1 MSTDEDVHYL
11 AQNDIPLILDDLVAQ
26 LIKFKPLTPRKCLA
40 AQLQSMVLD
49 GRCKRPERRL
59 IYFVGGPASGK
70 GTLARMLCEHFGE
83 AITTVGAGDLLR
95 DEVKKGTE
103 QGKMIESI
111 IVQGNIVPA
120 HITIGL
126 LKQTIEALPPTVKWV
141 LIDGFPR
148 AMEQGWTFEKTMGVG
163 LPEFML
169 CFHCPDELMFSRMVK
184 RGATS
189 GRADDNET
197 TARKRIATHHAQSVP
212 SIEYYRSQGILYDV
226 DASAEASIT
235 WPMVLPLF
243 IDPADLPDVVYVVG
257 GSAQSRAQCQQA
269 AESTGHGY
277 LHFPDLLEK
286 EAKRNANAPS
296 RMVADALQAG
306 LPVPMSI
313 QLNLLR
319 RALHQLPKP
328 KKYALVYGFP
338 KTIGDVLDTEKR
350 FKDPAFLV
358 LLAEDAPAYTHQEQ
372 AIITYFR
379 TRGMLKEVAA
389 SKGPAAIVQ
398 EVTSLLQ

>member
-148 AMEQGWTFEKTMGVG
+148 AMEQVRGAGTPGVG
-163 LPEFML
+163 LAMGQRLGAGAGHRGCGDGRL
-169 CFHCPDELMFSRMVK
+169 CCV
-184 RGATS
+184 
-189 GRADDNET
+189 
-197 TARKRIATHHAQSVP
+197 
-212 SIEYYRSQGILYDV
+212 
-226 DASAEASIT
+226 
-235 WPMVLPLF
+235 
-243 IDPADLPDVVYVVG
+243 
-257 GSAQSRAQCQQA
+257 
-269 AESTGHGY
+269 
-277 LHFPDLLEK
+277 
-286 EAKRNANAPS
+286 
-296 RMVADALQAG
+296 
-306 LPVPMSI
+306 
-313 QLNLLR
+313 
-319 RALHQLPKP
+319 
-328 KKYALVYGFP
+328 
-338 KTIGDVLDTEKR
+338 
-350 FKDPAFLV
+350 LV
-358 LLAEDAPAYTHQEQ
+358 LFWGSTLHRCECK
-372 AIITYFR
+372 FF
-379 TRGMLKEVAA
+379 
-389 SKGPAAIVQ
+389 
-398 EVTSLLQ
+398 